1 LFLYTIIFTFSKAIG
16 GILFGIAFWVVAR
29 TLRCGSIVRNYII
42 ISAFG
47 LVLMF
52 ISNQAVLLVNTFYPP
67 FGLVTVSFM
76 GLSSY
81 LLLLGVYSSA
91 ISVSEDSKLR
101 QSTRQAALREP
112 RLLDSI
118 GTAQMEQD
126 IQKRML
132 AVMRKT
138 RDLMTE
144 ETGVQSSLNEDDMK
158 QYLQQVFEEVKKTK
172 NHSTEA
178 I

>member
-1 LFLYTIIFTFSKAIG
+1 MWKYCQKLHNYLCIWFGSDVYIKPGSPVSKY
-16 GILFGIAFWVVAR
+16 ILSPVWTCDCLIYGAFI
-29 TLRCGSIVRNYII
+29 LS
-42 ISAFG
+42 
-47 LVLMF
+47 
-52 ISNQAVLLVNTFYPP
+52 
-67 FGLVTVSFM
+67 LVTGCVFFS
-76 GLSSY
+76 
-81 LLLLGVYSSA
+81 

-158 QYLQQVFEEVKKTK
+158 QYLQQVIEEVKKTK